1 MANTYSQLYIHL
13 IFAVKY
19 RDASLHQSWRPRL
32 YQYIIGLVNRRG
44 HKVYAIGGIYD
55 HIHILVSISPAQ
67 SISDLVAEVKR
78 QSTEWIKENKFVRT
92 RFAWQEGFA
101 AFSYGK
107 SQVHNV
113 VEYIQRQEEHHSKH
127 KFRDEYLSFLRLF
140 DVDYDDRY
148 IFKELE

>member
-113 VEYIQRQEEHHSKH
+113 VEYIQRQKNIIRSISSEMNICL
-127 KFRDEYLSFLRLF
+127 FCVFLMWIMMTDTSL
-140 DVDYDDRY
+140 
-148 IFKELE
+148 KN